1 MTSKRKAA
9 SNHSNA
15 QGSSGPRSAAGKRHS
30 SGNARKHGLAVP
42 ITNDQTWAQR
52 IEFLAIEIAG
62 NDADPLRL
70 EEARIIAE
78 AELDLVR
85 VGAARTRLL
94 ELSGITSLCQ
104 TQSNPREPRTT
115 APPVEPASDDG
126 RGGVTGEELIPI
138 LDKIVLLDR
147 YDRRALA
154 RRNRA
159 IRRLF

>member
-1 MTSKRKAA
+1 VGHFPSTA
-9 SNHSNA
+9 
-15 QGSSGPRSAAGKRHS
+15 
-30 SGNARKHGLAVP
+30 P

-52 IEFLAIEIAG
+52 IESLALQIAG
-62 NDADPLRL
+62 NDADHLRL

-85 VGAARTRLL
+85 VRAARTRLL
-94 ELSGITSLCQ
+94 ELTGIACLRQ
-104 TQSNPREPRTT
+104 PQPKPRKPRST
-115 APPVEPASDDG
+115 APALEPEPDDG
-126 RGGVTGEELIPI
+126 SDLVTGEELVHALEQII
-138 LDKIVLLDR
+138 LLDR